1 MAADESALDGLAAK
15 LDAIAGVGG
24 AIAAD
29 AAPGVQAAARKTAAA
44 HTDPEG
50 KAWAPTKDG
59 RAALPNAPSAI
70 TAVVSGT
77 TTAVITLILK
87 GVYIYHQRSKSK
99 GKKGLPRRVILDI
112 EDVPPAIAQVIAESA
127 KRVLRRT
134 MEGRR

>member
-1 MAADESALDGLAAK
+1 VAGELDGLIAK
-15 LDAIAGVGG
+15 LDAIAGIGG

-29 AAPGVQAAARKTAAA
+29 AAPGVQAVARKTAAA

-50 KAWAPTKDG
+50 NAWKPTKDG
-59 RAALPNAPSAI
+59 RAALPRAPGAV

-87 GVYIYHQRSKSK
+87 GVYIFHQRSKSK
-99 GKKGLPRRVILDI
+99 GKKGLPRRLILDV
-112 EDVPPAIAQVIAESA
+112 ESVPPAIAEVISASA
-127 KRVLRRT
+127 KRVLGRT